1 MDFCLH
7 HHVEYGRDD
16 DTDYGPRV
24 RKRAAEPAGGNGL
37 AVVADIDGRVARVQ
51 GNLERFLNT
60 SYRSIELLFARSRGF
75 EIMFK
80 AVGHFAIPCV
90 LVYKFINIYGETKG
104 FVCFP

>member
-60 SYRSIELLFARSRGF
+60 SYRSIELLFARSRGLGL
-75 EIMFK
+75 ESKTMVRWNRT
-80 AVGHFAIPCV
+80 ALRLTVRNAAIF
-90 LVYKFINIYGETKG
+90 LLKYKYQKN
-104 FVCFP
+104 